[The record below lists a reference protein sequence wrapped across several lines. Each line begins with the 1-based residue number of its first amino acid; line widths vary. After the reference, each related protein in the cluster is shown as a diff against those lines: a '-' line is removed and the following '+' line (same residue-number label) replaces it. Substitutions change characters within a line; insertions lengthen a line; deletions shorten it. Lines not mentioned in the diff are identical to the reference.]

1 MKKSLDPGIFLIKK
15 ENLRLKE
22 ENSKL
27 KARVEN
33 IEKKLRE
40 AKLLDLLF
48 PVVVAS
54 MMTVWGYSYVFFF
67 DEFDVVKIGNEIIG
81 FHFASNEVS
90 PYIKKLEFAIMVA
103 VAFILGFISFC
114 IYRMRS
120 SYK

>member
-1 MKKSLDPGIFLIKK
+1 M
-15 ENLRLKE
+15 
-22 ENSKL
+22 
-27 KARVEN
+27 EN
-33 IEKKLRE
+33 IENKLRE

-103 VAFILGFISFC
+103 VASILGFISFC